1 MTGVLRR
8 RRLLIEISLLR
19 GGGGDVS
26 LGVNI
31 VLYEMKHLRALL

>member
-1 MTGVLRR
+1 MTGN
-8 RRLLIEISLLR
+8 IIAPG